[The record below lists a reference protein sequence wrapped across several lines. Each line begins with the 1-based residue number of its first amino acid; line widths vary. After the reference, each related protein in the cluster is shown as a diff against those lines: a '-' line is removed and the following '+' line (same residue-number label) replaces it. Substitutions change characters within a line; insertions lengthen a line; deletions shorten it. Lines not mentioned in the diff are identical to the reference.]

1 MRYITGLTEK
11 DKQQLSEGFR
21 NGTSH
26 KFRVRCQSILLS
38 AEGYQVNQLASIFQ
52 VDRDTVSRWFDKWE
66 AEGIAGL
73 QDRLRSGRPA
83 KLRIEN
89 TQHVKEVKKQ
99 VGKEPQNLDKIRAEL
114 ADSLQVEVSR
124 KTLKRFLK
132 SLVIDGN
139 VSDYHLSQDKTL

>member
-11 DKQQLSEGFR
+11 DKQQLIEGFR

-26 KFRVRCQSILLS
+26 RYRIRCQSILLS
-38 AEGYQVNQLASIFQ
+38 AEGYRIDQLATMFQ

-66 AEGIAGL
+66 AEGLAGL
-73 QDRLRSGRPA
+73 QDQPRSGRPA

-89 TQHVKEVKKQ
+89 AQHVKEVKKQ
-99 VGKEPQNLDKIRAEL
+99 VEKERQNLDKVRAEL
-114 ADSLQVEVSR
+114 ANSLQVEVSR

-139 VSDYHLSQDKTL
+139 VSDYHSNQDKIL

>member
-21 NGTSH
+21 NGATH
-26 KFRVRCQSILLS
+26 RFRIRCQSILLS
-38 AEGYQVNQLASIFQ
+38 KEGYQINQLATMFQ

-73 QDRLRSGRPA
+73 QDQPRSGRPA

-89 TQHVKEVKKQ
+89 AQHVKEVKKQ
-99 VGKEPQNLDKIRAEL
+99 VEKERQNLDKVRAEL

-132 SLVIDGN
+132 SLVIDGS
-139 VSDYHLSQDKTL
+139 VSDYHSNQDKTL